1 MKSTQ
6 KETKVEFFL
15 GSGGVGKSTISA
27 LSAVDLAIKGQQVLI
42 ATFDPSLRLKDLL
55 VKDKGYLD
63 PTLKQNLHV
72 HILDPKAV
80 FEELLS
86 QVDPAVATSV
96 KKNKLFANLIER
108 IQGVQEFSSLYFLN
122 TKLKSQ
128 KYDLIIIDT
137 PPLQNSLDF
146 FSSPEK
152 LQDLFEST
160 IVKLFIGDFNKNW
173 LEKLFRKTR
182 DIAFSTLKKLTGL
195 EFFEQLISLMKA
207 LETLQPI
214 ILDTLKESQKILDSK
229 NTKYKFITSY
239 ELERLDQALLQIEQM
254 KLKNIDISTLIVN
267 KFESYEIQDIESS
280 VAISNKKGLTTLK
293 EHLEYLKKSHLDK
306 FNKIQSIKEN
316 KKINTVLIPNFLA
329 QISTESDLI
338 QQSKVLYA

>member
-1 MKSTQ
+1 MKSSVNL
-6 KETKVEFFL
+6 TKVEFFL

-27 LSAVDLAIKGQQVLI
+27 LNAVHSAINGKQVLI

-55 VKDKGYLD
+55 VKENGYLN
-63 PTLKQNLHV
+63 PLLKQNLHV
-72 HILDPKAV
+72 HVLDPKGV

-86 QVDPAVATSV
+86 QVDVSVAKNV
-96 KKNKLFANLIER
+96 KSNKLFAHLIER

-128 KYDLIIIDT
+128 KFDLIIIDT

-173 LEKLFRKTR
+173 LEKIFKKTR
-182 DIAFSTLKKLTGL
+182 DIAFSTLKKLTGM

-207 LETLQPI
+207 LETLQPV
-214 ILDTLKESQKILDSK
+214 ILETLKQSQQILNSES
-229 NTKYKFITSY
+229 TTYKFITSY
-239 ELERLDQALLQIEQM
+239 DSTRLDQALMQIEQM
-254 KLKNIDISTLIVN
+254 KDKKIKISTIIIN
-267 KFESYEIQDIESS
+267 KFENLETQDIEDSIEL
-280 VAISNKKGLTTLK
+280 AKNKKLAVLNKHLVYLK
-293 EHLEYLKKSHLDK
+293 EAYSVRK
-306 FNKIQSIKEN
+306 NRIQNIKEN
-316 KKINTVLIPNFLA
+316 KKMNILVVPSFLS
-329 QISTESDLI
+329 QISTEEDLI
-338 QQSKVLYA
+338 IQSKVIHE